1 MARSVRTFLP
11 VVGDPGSLTRAF
23 EGDPARW
30 LPASRRTGP
39 GQFVVTLRAGAMTQ
53 QVTATVGSP
62 WRAGATRWRSLTWE
76 PTAGDGDPRAVDR
89 LLPSLDGELGL
100 NIEAHE
106 RVTLIFDG
114 RYEPPGG
121 AVGTAV
127 DVVALNRVADA
138 TIQRLVG
145 DITARLSAEATLLGG
160 SADRNAPGEHGP
172 ASLRA

>member
-11 VVGDPGSLTRAF
+11 VVGDPASLTRAF

-39 GQFVVTLRAGAMTQ
+39 DQYIVVLRAGAMNQ
-53 QVTATVGSP
+53 YVAAMVGSP
-62 WRAGATRWRSLTWE
+62 WRSGATRWRSLSWE
-76 PTAGDGDPRAVDR
+76 PTGVDRSARAVDR

-100 NIEAHE
+100 NIEAHN

-114 RYEPPGG
+114 RYQPPGG

-138 TIQRLVG
+138 TIQRLVS

-160 SADRNAPGEHGP
+160 SPNRDAPRDHGP
-172 ASLRA
+172 ASVRA

>member
-11 VVGDPGSLTRAF
+11 VVGDPASLTRAF

-39 GQFVVTLRAGAMTQ
+39 DEYLVTLRAGAMSQ
-53 QVTATVGSP
+53 QVAATIGSP
-62 WRAGATRWRSLTWE
+62 WRSGATRWRSLTWE
-76 PTAGDGDPRAVDR
+76 PTGVDRSPRGVDR

-100 NIEAHE
+100 NIEAHD

-138 TIQRLVG
+138 TIQRLVE
-145 DITARLSAEATLLGG
+145 DVTARLSAEATLLGG
-160 SADRNAPGEHGP
+160 SAHRSAPRDHGP
-172 ASLRA
+172 ASIRA

>member
-11 VVGDPGSLTRAF
+11 VVGEPASLTRAF

-39 GQFVVTLRAGAMTQ
+39 DQYILTLRAAAMNQ
-53 QVTATVGSP
+53 HVAATIGSP
-62 WRAGATRWRSLTWE
+62 WRSGATRWRSLSWE
-76 PTAGDGDPRAVDR
+76 PTAADRSARAVDR

-100 NIEAHE
+100 NIEAHD

-114 RYEPPGG
+114 RYQPPGG

-138 TIQRLVG
+138 TIQRLVS
-145 DITARLSAEATLLGG
+145 DITARLSAEATLLGD
-160 SADRNAPGEHGP
+160 SPHRNAPRDHGS
-172 ASLRA
+172 ASVRA

>member
-1 MARSVRTFLP
+1 
-11 VVGDPGSLTRAF
+11 
-23 EGDPARW
+23 
-30 LPASRRTGP
+30 
-39 GQFVVTLRAGAMTQ
+39 MTQ
-53 QVTATVGSP
+53 QVAATIGSP
-62 WRAGATRWRSLTWE
+62 WRSGATRWRSLTWE
-76 PTAGDGDPRAVDR
+76 PTGADRNPRTVDR

-114 RYEPPGG
+114 RYQPPGG

-138 TIQRLVG
+138 TVQRLVS

-160 SADRNAPGEHGP
+160 SAHRNAPCHHG
-172 ASLRA
+172 STSVRA